1 METASMKILN
11 IVLGVVCLAAFGTTG
26 MLYSQKNRAVK
37 ACEAQVAETETVQSE
52 LADLKAKYTALE
64 EENTGNKADN
74 AELTSKLKTAT
85 AKAAQASVALDRL
98 QRNQQQ
104 MNQQLRGLSKEL
116 QEKKQ
121 EIGQLSEAR
130 RGLISRFTNE
140 LRNREVQITQMG
152 DSLSVEMV
160 GGIMFHSGQAGLS
173 DQGKEVLRKV
183 ADAIKDVTDRQI
195 RIEGHTDNVPIR
207 RRKDQFETNWELSAA
222 RATNVVRYL
231 IDDLGVAP
239 ERLEATAMSQYHPV
253 ADNDTA
259 EGRAKN
265 RRIVIK
271 LTPKVV
277 AEPAAAEEPAEEPA
291 EKAPAADE

>member
-1 METASMKILN
+1 MKILN
-11 IVLGVVCLAAFGTTG
+11 IILGVVCVAAFGTTA
-26 MLYSQKNRAVK
+26 MLYTQKNKAVK
-37 ACEAQVAETETVQSE
+37 ACEAQVVETETVQGE
-52 LADLKAKYTALE
+52 LAELKAKYTALE
-64 EENTGNKADN
+64 EENAGNKATSM
-74 AELTSKLKTAT
+74 ELDRKLKTTT
-85 AKAAQASVALDRL
+85 AKATQAALALDKL

-104 MNQQLRGLSKEL
+104 MSQRLQGLSKEL
-116 QEKKQ
+116 QEKTQ

-173 DQGKEVLRKV
+173 DQGKEVLRRV
-183 ADAIKDVTDRQI
+183 ADAIKDVSDRQI

-271 LTPKVV
+271 LTPRVV
-277 AEPAAAEEPAEEPA
+277 AEPVAAEEPAETPA
-291 EKAPAADE
+291 GEAPADDE